1 MKKIDWLVIK
11 SFFGPF
17 LATFFV
23 VEFVFI
29 MQFFYVY
36 IDDFIGKGLEWY
48 IILELVAYLSAN
60 TVPLAL
66 PLATLLASIMTFG
79 NLGERYELMAMKSA
93 GIHLVRFMR
102 GVIISILLLT
112 AGSLAFSNY
121 ALPSANL
128 NFYTTLADITHKK
141 PALNIKE
148 DVFYH
153 EIQNY
158 VIKIGHKDDD
168 NRHIYDIYIQ
178 DNSNFSKNQS
188 IIVAQSGLMFTTNDQ
203 LNLVLRLENGA
214 RYEIFSPL
222 NSNNNRRTYVKTY
235 FDTLEKV
242 LDLSDFKMAR
252 TNKDLYKGHYVMLNI
267 SQLYDFV
274 DSLSEDLVVQSK
286 SIDQVLT
293 QYFYFKKIDN
303 KGRDSLMHPSPDS
316 IFGKPPL
323 TDTLLAADIVDYFDL
338 EAKSDAATRSLSM
351 ARNIKARLQSPIL
364 PRYRND
370 LMYKTRAGIELQ
382 RKYTLAVACLVL
394 LLIGAPFGA
403 IVRKGGIG
411 LPLVASVLFYILY
424 LVLSKVGESLARK
437 NVLAPDHAMWISTF
451 LMLPIG
457 MYLTY
462 KAMNDSSILQSENYQ
477 RLLKKI
483 FKYLGNDKEPK

>member
-1 MKKIDWLVIK
+1 MKKIDWLIIK

-48 IILELVAYLSAN
+48 IIIELVAYLSAN

-102 GVIISILLLT
+102 GLIISIVLL
-112 AGSLAFSNY
+112 AAASLAFSNY
-121 ALPSANL
+121 ALPTANL

-153 EIQNY
+153 DIQNY
-158 VIKIGHKDDD
+158 VIKIEHKADD
-168 NRHIYDIYIQ
+168 NRHIYGVYIQ
-178 DNSNFSKNQS
+178 DNTDYSRNQS
-188 IIVAQSGLMFTTNDQ
+188 IIVAKSGLMFTTNDQ
-203 LNLVLRLENGA
+203 LNLILRLEDGA
-214 RYEIFSPL
+214 KYEIL
-222 NSNNNRRTYVKTY
+222 SNQKTGSKQKTYVKTY

-252 TNKDLYKGHYVMLNI
+252 TNKDLYKGHYIMLNI
-267 SQLYDFV
+267 PQLKGYI
-274 DSLSEDLVVQSK
+274 DSLSDDMLFQQEAVDK
-286 SIDQVLT
+286 VLLP
-293 QYFYFKKIDN
+293 YFYTKRSSNHWK
-303 KGRDSLMHPSPDS
+303 DSLMNPYPDTL
-316 IFGKPPL
+316 FAKAPAN
-323 TDTLLAADIVDYFDL
+323 DTLLASDIVHYF
-338 EAKSDAATRSLSM
+338 EKRKSSDAATRALSM
-351 ARNIKARLQSPIL
+351 IRNIKAQLQSPIL

-370 LMYKTRAGIELQ
+370 LMYMTRAAIELH
-382 RKYTLAVACLVL
+382 RKYTLAIACIVL

-403 IVRKGGIG
+403 IVRKGGVG

-424 LVLSKVGESLARK
+424 LVLSKIGESLAK
-437 NVLAPDHAMWISTF
+437 NNSLPVEYAMWLSTIF
-451 LMLPIG
+451 LLPVG
-457 MYLTY
+457 FYLTY
-462 KAMNDSSILQSENYQ
+462 KAMNDSSILQSETYQ
-477 RLLKKI
+477 RILKKL
-483 FKYLGNDKEPK
+483 FKNSMHDKDNS